1 MDESNIPID
10 IHLKK
15 LLDWL
20 VSRRI
25 CNRGWHEAIVGVRE
39 KIGGAIGDMPE
50 HDKVKALLSGTSI
63 NYFHCLQ
70 IIDILKETEK
80 DSKNFFGTYGSQR
93 MKDWQEVAA
102 TYQRDN
108 IFLAEAAQL
117 LSQAVTYEIPG
128 LKKQLAKTIQIQG
141 DCDKKEKENSKK
153 ARDFRADYEKSC
165 KQLKIEGGS
174 KVRREIIALLD
185 DLPQTYAK
193 IAEDSRALLPAVEAY
208 VAFLEAT
215 LDEAMFKKEDV
226 LPALRFLVE
235 RGNVTTYEWMHGE
248 APLSIEEPKLDF
260 GDEGAE
266 DGGVDAI
273 DFGEGSIDFGGGEGG
288 GDQIDFGSTDD
299 VDLDSGADIDWGN
312 LGSSRDDAGGGEIDW
327 STADDATVEITVED
341 GGVSGGIARDSDAL
355 SLLDNR
361 RTRTLI
367 LDELAELDCFMGQRL
382 AELEAQDQGKFTVG
396 GGAANLKEGSD
407 KYSGHMSD
415 IASIV
420 STLTAGQLHHLQ
432 LIRSS
437 PSYVDR
443 LVEGLKRKLTLVDR
457 MELDNMAVGERREE
471 AIGEQAVVQRKLDLI
486 KGKTRELQSDIEA
499 DISKRY
505 KNRPVNVMGGVQS
518 V

>member
-1 MDESNIPID
+1 
-10 IHLKK
+10 
-15 LLDWL
+15 
-20 VSRRI
+20 
-25 CNRGWHEAIVGVRE
+25 
-39 KIGGAIGDMPE
+39 MPE

-70 IIDILKETEK
+70 IVDILKETEK
-80 DSKNFFGTYGSQR
+80 DTKNFFGSYGSQR
-93 MKDWQEVAA
+93 MKDWQEVVSM
-102 TYQRDN
+102 YQRDN
-108 IFLAEAAQL
+108 IYLAEAAQL

-141 DCDKKEKENSKK
+141 DCDKREKENAKK

-165 KQLKIEGGS
+165 TQLGIEGGS

-215 LDEAMFKKEDV
+215 LDEAMFKREDV
-226 LPALRFLVE
+226 LPALRFLIE

-248 APLSIEEPKLDF
+248 APLSVEEPKLDF
-260 GDEGAE
+260 GDEDEENGADE
-266 DGGVDAI
+266 SI
-273 DFGEGSIDFGGGEGG
+273 DFGDGSIDFGGGGE
-288 GDQIDFGSTDD
+288 QIDFGNTDD
-299 VDLDSGADIDWGN
+299 VELDSGADIDWGN
-312 LGSSRDDAGGGEIDW
+312 LGSSGDDAGGGEIDW
-327 STADDATVEITVED
+327 SAADDATVEITVED

-382 AELEAQDQGKFTVG
+382 AELDAQDQGRFTVG

-407 KYSGHMSD
+407 KYSKHMSD
-415 IASIV
+415 ISSIV
-420 STLTAGQLHHLQ
+420 STLTAGKLHHLQ

-457 MELDNMAVGERREE
+457 MEFDNKAVGDRREE
-471 AIGEQAVVQRKLDLI
+471 AIGEQAVMQRKLDLI
-486 KGKTRELQSDIEA
+486 KSKTKELQSEIEA
-499 DISKRY
+499 DISGRY
-505 KNRPVNVMGGVQS
+505 KNRPVNVMGGIQS

>member
-1 MDESNIPID
+1 MDISID
-10 IHLKK
+10 
-15 LLDWL
+15 
-20 VSRRI
+20 RI
-25 CNRGWHEAIVGVRE
+25 CNRGWHESIVGVRE

-50 HDKVKALLSGTSI
+50 HDKVKALLSGTNI

-80 DSKNFFGTYGSQR
+80 DTKNFFGSYGSQR
-93 MKDWQEVAA
+93 MKDWQEVVAM
-102 TYQRDN
+102 YQRDN
-108 IFLAEAAQL
+108 IYLAEAAQL

-128 LKKQLAKTIQIQG
+128 LKKQLAKTIQVQG
-141 DCDKKEKENSKK
+141 DCDKREKDNAKK

-165 KQLKIEGGS
+165 KQLGIEGGT

-226 LPALRFLVE
+226 LPALKFLIQ

-260 GDEGAE
+260 GDEDDE
-266 DGGVDAI
+266 DGGDEAI
-273 DFGEGSIDFGGGEGG
+273 DFGDGSIDFGGGGG
-288 GDQIDFGSTDD
+288 GDPIDFGGNVDD
-299 VDLDSGADIDWGN
+299 VELDSGADIDWGN
-312 LGSSRDDAGGGEIDW
+312 LSGSQDEAGGGEIDW
-327 STADDATVEITVED
+327 STADDATIDITVED

-396 GGAANLKEGSD
+396 GGASNIKEGSD

-420 STLTAGQLHHLQ
+420 STLTAGKLHHLQ

-443 LVEGLKRKLTLVDR
+443 LVEGLKRKLSLVDR
-457 MELDNMAVGERREE
+457 MEFDNKAVGERREE

-486 KGKTRELQSDIEA
+486 KGKTKELQSDIEA

-505 KNRPVNVMGGVQS
+505 KNRPVNVMGGMQS

>member
-1 MDESNIPID
+1 MF
-10 IHLKK
+10 L
-15 LLDWL
+15 
-20 VSRRI
+20 RI
-25 CNRGWHEAIVGVRE
+25 CNRGWHESIVGVRE
-39 KIGGAIGDMPE
+39 KIGSAIGDMPE

-70 IIDILKETEK
+70 IVDILKETEK
-80 DSKNFFGTYGSQR
+80 DTKNFFGSYGSQR
-93 MKDWQEVAA
+93 MKDWQEVVSM
-102 TYQRDN
+102 YQRDN
-108 IFLAEAAQL
+108 IYLAEAAQL

-141 DCDKKEKENSKK
+141 DCDKREKENAKK

-165 KQLKIEGGS
+165 TQLGIEGGS

-215 LDEAMFKKEDV
+215 LDEAMFKREDV
-226 LPALRFLVE
+226 LPALRFLIE

-248 APLSIEEPKLDF
+248 APLSVEEPKLDF
-260 GDEGAE
+260 GDEDEENGADE
-266 DGGVDAI
+266 SI
-273 DFGEGSIDFGGGEGG
+273 DFGDGSIDFGGGGE
-288 GDQIDFGSTDD
+288 QIDFGNTDD
-299 VDLDSGADIDWGN
+299 VELDSGADIDWGN
-312 LGSSRDDAGGGEIDW
+312 LGSSGDDAGGGEIDW
-327 STADDATVEITVED
+327 SVADDATVEITVED

-382 AELEAQDQGKFTVG
+382 AELDAQDQGRFTVG

-407 KYSGHMSD
+407 KYSKHMSD
-415 IASIV
+415 ISSIV
-420 STLTAGQLHHLQ
+420 STLTAGKLHHLQ

-457 MELDNMAVGERREE
+457 MEFDNKAVGDRREE
-471 AIGEQAVVQRKLDLI
+471 AIGEQAVMQRKLDLI
-486 KGKTRELQSDIEA
+486 KSKTKELQSEIEA
-499 DISKRY
+499 DISGRY
-505 KNRPVNVMGGVQS
+505 KNRPVNVMGGIQS

>member
-1 MDESNIPID
+1 MDISID
-10 IHLKK
+10 
-15 LLDWL
+15 
-20 VSRRI
+20 RI
-25 CNRGWHEAIVGVRE
+25 CNRGWHESIVGVRE

-50 HDKVKALLSGTSI
+50 HDKVKALLSGTNI

-80 DSKNFFGTYGSQR
+80 DTKNFFGSYGSQR
-93 MKDWQEVAA
+93 MKDWQEVVAM
-102 TYQRDN
+102 YQRDN
-108 IFLAEAAQL
+108 IYLAEAAQL

-128 LKKQLAKTIQIQG
+128 LKKQLAKTIQVQG
-141 DCDKKEKENSKK
+141 DCDKREKDNAKK

-165 KQLKIEGGS
+165 KQLGIEGGT

-193 IAEDSRALLPAVEAY
+193 IAEDSRALSPAVEAY

-226 LPALRFLVE
+226 LPALKFLIQ

-260 GDEGAE
+260 GDEDDE
-266 DGGVDAI
+266 DGGDEAI
-273 DFGEGSIDFGGGEGG
+273 DFGDGSIDFGGGGG
-288 GDQIDFGSTDD
+288 GDPIDFGGNVDD
-299 VDLDSGADIDWGN
+299 VELDSGADIDWGN
-312 LGSSRDDAGGGEIDW
+312 LSGSQDEAGGGEIDW
-327 STADDATVEITVED
+327 STADDATIDITVED

-396 GGAANLKEGSD
+396 GGASNIKEGSD

-420 STLTAGQLHHLQ
+420 STLTAGKLHHLQ

-443 LVEGLKRKLTLVDR
+443 LVEGLKRKLSLVDR
-457 MELDNMAVGERREE
+457 MEFDNKAVGERREE

-486 KGKTRELQSDIEA
+486 KGKTKELQSDIEG

-505 KNRPVNVMGGVQS
+505 KNRPVNVMGGMQS